1 VLLPQPVDS
10 GRRRID
16 RQSNTPNKRWSAP
29 DPPVSVA
36 KLLRIQATPVAKRTC
51 QVVQQQRAFNFF
63 CWITGSD
70 FHFEKC
76 APQSKVS
83 QLCIWIRIPAEF
95 GLRTS
100 EKPLNREL
108 NIAVLLGN
116 HLQLPLKLSILPQS
130 PHKLC
135 VELFSCR
142 FLESL
147 FTFFFESDYFLLNN
161 VKKFLFNLQQF
172 LSYGT
177 KKVGRWHLL
186 SFFNLPN
193 ISVIPTVLSRK
204 TTTKPTL
211 PIAESK
217 ICSLPSPCWITFKS
231 ILPVCLLLPL
241 HRSYCVSVAV
251 GCRLLA
257 ICSDAVADC
266 MTCMI
271 KWKTSFHQRES
282 IPYILVSCAKR
293 LYVMV
298 DTQLDPLESYPPQL
312 VVPT

>member
-1 VLLPQPVDS
+1 MGCPGVVDS

-29 DPPVSVA
+29 DPSVSVA

-70 FHFEKC
+70 FHSKKC

-83 QLCIWIRIPAEF
+83 QRYTWPCTPAEF

-100 EKPLNREL
+100 EKPLHREL

-147 FTFFFESDYFLLNN
+147 FFLLNN
-161 VKKFLFNLQQF
+161 VKKFLFNFQQF
-172 LSYGT
+172 LSHRT

-186 SFFNLPN
+186 SFFNLLN
-193 ISVIPTVLSRK
+193 ISVIPTVLSHE
-204 TTTKPTL
+204 TTIDRPCPLHSQKPVHFLHLVEQHST
-211 PIAESK
+211 PY
-217 ICSLPSPCWITFKS
+217 
-231 ILPVCLLLPL
+231 CLSVRLGCLPL
-241 HRSYCVSVAV
+241 
-251 GCRLLA
+251 
-257 ICSDAVADC
+257 
-266 MTCMI
+266 
-271 KWKTSFHQRES
+271 TSFALLSTYPNPRCLPFH
-282 IPYILVSCAKR
+282 LA
-293 LYVMV
+293 VMC
-298 DTQLDPLESYPPQL
+298 DDADIYFFLQKKSG
-312 VVPT
+312 